1 MLNIEPIQD
10 QDYINRPT
18 GLLERKQIIEWVNS
32 IDIPECKQVNSSLSF
47 KNGVLFWLLADYI
60 KGHTNPEFLN
70 SVIHNTD
77 DDNASIYNITLAWR
91 EIAEIWEEFNLNP
104 EIVYWDEEE
113 VFKFLKILRDLHFII
128 QSESLQGRDSNHAA
142 PVELTES
149 ANLGNESSGNEDIR
163 TPINNISK
171 EQSKDT
177 DNDPQD
183 VPLQDISIS
192 ENNKSLSQQNYYPID
207 NEINDIR
214 ELEEE
219 LKQNLITSN
228 SNFKNPTFE
237 EPSPNK
243 NTNSSGIYHSNII
256 NSNPNMP
263 WFIPQLT
270 QLNVSNSNPT
280 IHQLAS
286 STTATNIFP
295 NDQNIPKNLPS
306 NTTPKH
312 LKYAIS
318 DQISMFSSQDNNLNQ
333 NKQHHTQRAV
343 NTSDIVEYID
353 PSTHRQ
359 YTNNADT
366 LSRDTSRPI
375 INPNNKSNVPQF
387 NYSENYHSFNPHLH
401 LWNPNIALQQPENI
415 QVMSEKGDLNVK
427 MEQSDSINP
436 QQQHAFSFDT
446 KNLFKID
453 DLNKQY
459 IDTNKNN
466 NRSYNMP
473 VKSDWA
479 RKVNLK
485 MLPKNDNKKQKEI
498 MRGVK
503 EYDTAKISA
512 DSPIRV
518 KKSKKSK
525 FDIWFY
531 AIMCLGNNMSNLEND
546 DISRYNTSILK
557 RGIFWKSDEMI
568 NNDQPFIKF
577 IHTSLPFW
585 NITKG
590 IEHCQPLTELEIAWR
605 DQNGDKYSLIDDIF
619 LDNDI
624 SDQFIPSPGGK
635 SELPNLGNQTI
646 NKEKQ
651 TEDLQYNLNTKIERT
666 LSNKD
671 TRNKQINSK
680 HRSLMRPTPIKNY
693 KLLSQKNDDSEDDV
707 ISEMRSLNVRP
718 INKENHSYSYTTRQH
733 TTRAKRSIQAQ
744 DPEVYI

>member
-1 MLNIEPIQD
+1 MIPI
-10 QDYINRPT
+10 R
-18 GLLERKQIIEWVNS
+18 
-32 IDIPECKQVNSSLSF
+32 
-47 KNGVLFWLLADYI
+47 
-60 KGHTNPEFLN
+60 
-70 SVIHNTD
+70 
-77 DDNASIYNITLAWR
+77 ITIGA
-91 EIAEIWEEFNLNP
+91 
-104 EIVYWDEEE
+104 
-113 VFKFLKILRDLHFII
+113 
-128 QSESLQGRDSNHAA
+128 
-142 PVELTES
+142 
-149 ANLGNESSGNEDIR
+149 
-163 TPINNISK
+163 
-171 EQSKDT
+171 
-177 DNDPQD
+177 
-183 VPLQDISIS
+183 
-192 ENNKSLSQQNYYPID
+192 
-207 NEINDIR
+207 
-214 ELEEE
+214 
-219 LKQNLITSN
+219 
-228 SNFKNPTFE
+228 
-237 EPSPNK
+237 
-243 NTNSSGIYHSNII
+243 
-256 NSNPNMP
+256 
-263 WFIPQLT
+263 
-270 QLNVSNSNPT
+270 
-280 IHQLAS
+280 
-286 STTATNIFP
+286 IF
-295 NDQNIPKNLPS
+295 
-306 NTTPKH
+306 
-312 LKYAIS
+312 
-318 DQISMFSSQDNNLNQ
+318 
-333 NKQHHTQRAV
+333 
-343 NTSDIVEYID
+343 
-353 PSTHRQ
+353 
-359 YTNNADT
+359 
-366 LSRDTSRPI
+366 
-375 INPNNKSNVPQF
+375 
-387 NYSENYHSFNPHLH
+387 
-401 LWNPNIALQQPENI
+401 
-415 QVMSEKGDLNVK
+415 
-427 MEQSDSINP
+427 
-436 QQQHAFSFDT
+436 
-446 KNLFKID
+446 
-453 DLNKQY
+453 
-459 IDTNKNN
+459 
-466 NRSYNMP
+466 NMP

-503 EYDTAKISA
+503 EYNTAKISA

-585 NITKG
+585 NITQG